1 MPNYVH
7 IGAVLSVV
15 TMVALMAYSRWSS
28 VKQTASASQF
38 STPSIASTA
47 SASAEAVWSVGTIVN
62 TPDTCVGSLRLTE
75 LLGKGRNSVVFSAT
89 KLDGGA
95 EQYAVKVRSAVGD
108 SDGQLTRE
116 FEVLSALNSTEG
128 FPYVFCHVPELNVVV
143 MERLIG
149 YKPLTQFEPF
159 GPPPLPITHLVKEL
173 IARLES
179 VHNAG
184 YVHVDV
190 HRRNIL
196 VNEQTGGVAL
206 IDFGL
211 AVAQHEKKNPKY
223 VNLYLSGVHEG
234 AQLPMH
240 PVDDL
245 ERLVYVLINQFYSP
259 LPWSDFFKLREK
271 IEADLI
277 EARKA
282 RVSVQVPPNAPF
294 QGFKQVLN
302 VIDSRVLTKKMEF
315 ANDLNFFTS
324 NSIPLQLRSLL
335 KYAQTWDRTSATRI
349 NYSYLRSLFMVGI
362 QEEVDGEEEESDSG
376 PITPANSPTHLSE
389 LDDVA
394 PASSTGGVNDP

>member
-1 MPNYVH
+1 
-7 IGAVLSVV
+7 
-15 TMVALMAYSRWSS
+15 
-28 VKQTASASQF
+28 
-38 STPSIASTA
+38 
-47 SASAEAVWSVGTIVN
+47 
-62 TPDTCVGSLRLTE
+62 
-75 LLGKGRNSVVFSAT
+75 
-89 KLDGGA
+89 
-95 EQYAVKVRSAVGD
+95 
-108 SDGQLTRE
+108 
-116 FEVLSALNSTEG
+116 
-128 FPYVFCHVPELNVVV
+128 

-149 YKPLTQFEPF
+149 YKPLTQYEPF

-211 AVAQHEKKNPKY
+211 AVAHHEKKNPKY

-315 ANDLNFFTS
+315 ANDLKFFTS
-324 NSIPLQLRSLL
+324 NSVPLQLRSLL
-335 KYAQTWDRTSATRI
+335 KYAQAWDRTSAARI
-349 NYSYLRSLFMVGI
+349 NYSYLKSLFMVGI
-362 QEEVDGEEEESDSG
+362 EEGVDGEEEETDIDTSG
-376 PITPANSPTHLSE
+376 PITPANSPAELSE
-389 LDDVA
+389 LEDVA
-394 PASSTGGVNDP
+394 PASSTGGTSTHVNDP